1 MIDIWAKHGQKRI
14 LRVKLP
20 TKLLLQSKSN
30 QGLTDACTRYLLEH
44 TNPDLQAKH

>member
-1 MIDIWAKHGQKRI
+1 MIDIWAKQGQKRI

-30 QGLTDACTRYLLEH
+30 QVLTDACTRHLLEQ
-44 TNPDLQAKH
+44 TNPDLQVKY